1 MIWDGSSTNWTW
13 IFGFSTILHIIR
25 RRLGVN
31 EPNWFERPG
40 RDLAPKALQGRIFID
55 VGIALV
61 DFERL
66 LDEFGVDVLPFSTYF
81 RCDFEQNS
89 DIAFPII
96 VPSSHKHAKQETQQ
110 SHKPQIC
117 NLPRLHFATSPL
129 WRTSGAFLVHQT
141 N

>member
-1 MIWDGSSTNWTW
+1 MADLGVICRLKRSKD
-13 IFGFSTILHIIR
+13 GFSLISGSFWVD
-25 RRLGVN
+25 LGRIFDQLDVD
-31 EPNWFERPG
+31 FRIFD
-40 RDLAPKALQGRIFID
+40 DLGRIFID

-66 LDEFGVDVLPFSTYF
+66 LDEFGVDILPFSTYF
-81 RCDFEQNS
+81 RCDFEQIS

-117 NLPRLHFATSPL
+117 NLPRLHLATSPL
-129 WRTSGAFLVHQT
+129 WRTSGALLVHQA